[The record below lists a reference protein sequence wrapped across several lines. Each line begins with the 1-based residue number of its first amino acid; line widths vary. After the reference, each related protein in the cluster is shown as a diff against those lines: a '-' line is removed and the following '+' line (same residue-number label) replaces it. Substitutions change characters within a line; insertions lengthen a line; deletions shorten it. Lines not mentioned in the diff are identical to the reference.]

1 MQGVI
6 LDYNIQTNSGVISG
20 NDGKRYSFSNLEWRS
35 TTAMPQKNTTVDFE
49 TTENHEAVNIYVLQ
63 NTQQNIVINNSS
75 TSAAAIVSLI
85 FGLIGMF
92 SSWWLFGI
100 PSVIAVISGHIAR
113 SNIKISK
120 GRLDGAGLALAGL
133 ILGYI
138 VICFYLLI
146 IIGVVAALSIPQY
159 LS

>member
-1 MQGVI
+1 MQGLI
-6 LDYNIQTNSGVISG
+6 LDYSMQTHSGVISG
-20 NDGKRYSFSNLEWRS
+20 NDGKRYNFSNIEWKS
-35 TTAMPQKNTTVDFE
+35 TTTTPQKNITVDFE
-49 TTENHEAVNIYVLQ
+49 ITENQEPCNIYVLQ
-63 NTQQNIVINNSS
+63 NVEQNIS
-75 TSAAAIVSLI
+75 TSAAAIVSLV

-100 PSVIAVISGHIAR
+100 PSIVAIISGHIAR
-113 SNIKISK
+113 SNIKISN

-146 IIGVVAALSIPQY
+146 VIGVVAVLAIPRY
-159 LS
+159 